1 MKLRAYFVIVSFL
14 AVVTVS
20 PLAQTA
26 APNTSVASTQIPR
39 LIRFSGVVKDE
50 AGKPKTGLVGITFS
64 LYQDQQGGSPLWVE
78 TQNVRGDATGH
89 YTALLGS
96 ASSEGVPLSLFSS
109 GEAQWLGVQVQ
120 DQPAQPRVLLVSV
133 PYALKAHEAETLS
146 GKSISDFVLLNK
158 TTAATTTAANAPAIS
173 NGASSSKVP
182 SAANGPTSFVGTNTT
197 QIVTVTQKGTG
208 VGLAA
213 TATTH
218 AAVAGTIT
226 GKSNTGVYG
235 LASNTAKGSNAA
247 GVTGVANSET
257 GPGVQGITT
266 SPTGF
271 GVQGVVNSSMGGTA
285 VQGLNSATSGVS
297 AGVSGQSA
305 STGNGSAG
313 VVGSES
319 ATTGQVYGVFGSTN
333 STTTNA
339 IGVNGYEGA
348 KTGQVYGVSG
358 GTPSATNFA
367 AGVTGFEGA
376 TSGLVYGITGGTN
389 SSTNGASGVNGYEG
403 SKTGQV
409 FGVFGSTTSATNF
422 AAGVSGNASA
432 TTGQVYGVV
441 GVSNSTTGGAA
452 AVNGYEPA
460 TTGAVFGVNGSTPS
474 SSNGAAGMNGYE
486 AATTGQV
493 SGVTGSTSSV
503 TDGAAG
509 VNAFEG
515 AITGNTRG
523 LNANVASTSGY
534 AVYGDAS
541 AATGFT
547 VGVFGDNH
555 STGGVGVIGKVQA
568 AGGIAG
574 EFANTAGSGYIL
586 LGQSGSAFTTVF
598 TVDASGTG
606 FFAGNLNVTGKL
618 TKGSGSFKIDHPLDP
633 ANKYLSHSFV
643 ESPDMMNVYNGNITT
658 DRHGLATVNLPDYFE
673 ALNGNFR
680 YQLTVIGQFAQA
692 IVKREISHNRFTIK
706 TNKPL
711 VKVSWQVTGIRHDAY
726 ASQYRIPVEEDKTPV
741 EQGYYLHPEV
751 FGQPE
756 SKSISAAMK
765 SAQPSPDVVAD
776 ASHK

>member
-1 MKLRAYFVIVSFL
+1 M
-14 AVVTVS
+14 
-20 PLAQTA
+20 
-26 APNTSVASTQIPR
+26 
-39 LIRFSGVVKDE
+39 
-50 AGKPKTGLVGITFS
+50 
-64 LYQDQQGGSPLWVE
+64 
-78 TQNVRGDATGH
+78 
-89 YTALLGS
+89 
-96 ASSEGVPLSLFSS
+96 
-109 GEAQWLGVQVQ
+109 
-120 DQPAQPRVLLVSV
+120 
-133 PYALKAHEAETLS
+133 
-146 GKSISDFVLLNK
+146 
-158 TTAATTTAANAPAIS
+158 
-173 NGASSSKVP
+173 
-182 SAANGPTSFVGTNTT
+182 
-197 QIVTVTQKGTG
+197 
-208 VGLAA
+208 
-213 TATTH
+213 
-218 AAVAGTIT
+218 
-226 GKSNTGVYG
+226 
-235 LASNTAKGSNAA
+235 
-247 GVTGVANSET
+247 
-257 GPGVQGITT
+257 
-266 SPTGF
+266 
-271 GVQGVVNSSMGGTA
+271 
-285 VQGLNSATSGVS
+285 
-297 AGVSGQSA
+297 
-305 STGNGSAG
+305 
-313 VVGSES
+313 
-319 ATTGQVYGVFGSTN
+319 
-333 STTTNA
+333 
-339 IGVNGYEGA
+339 
-348 KTGQVYGVSG
+348 
-358 GTPSATNFA
+358 
-367 AGVTGFEGA
+367 TGFEGA

-726 ASQYRIPVEEDKTPV
+726 ASQYRIPVEEDKT
-741 EQGYYLHPEV
+741 L
-751 FGQPE
+751 
-756 SKSISAAMK
+756 
-765 SAQPSPDVVAD
+765 
-776 ASHK
+776 